1 MVCGALVLA
10 AGLLGPLHAAP
21 VARNVIIMI
30 GDGAGFNH
38 FAAASL
44 YRTGRPDGEVC
55 HSFPVRLAASTF
67 PSGGGYDPA
76 RFWEGF
82 DYAKSGATDSAA
94 AATALACGVKTYNGA
109 IGVDEKGR
117 RVQSVTEWA
126 EARGRSTGLLTSV
139 PFSHATPAGF
149 GAHVASRGDYA
160 RIARQIIL
168 HSAVDVIIGAGHPW
182 YDDNGRRLETPKYA
196 YIGETEFQALQ
207 HGTAGGDA
215 DGDGVADPWRFVQS
229 AAELQA
235 AVSGRPVERLF
246 GLMPVASTFQAGRE
260 SPEDNPPDTA
270 LPFSVPF
277 NANVPTLAQVTEAAL
292 RVLGADPDGLFLMVE
307 GGAVDWA
314 AHSNYAGRMIEEQ
327 MDFGD
332 AVAGVVRWVER
343 HSSWDETLLIVTADH
358 ETGCLTGPGSGP
370 EWKPLVGKGK
380 GQVPG
385 LEWHSGGHTNS
396 LVPVFA
402 RGAGAHLLRRAADQQ
417 DPVRGPYLGNTEI
430 GVVMRAVLQ

>member
-1 MVCGALVLA
+1 
-10 AGLLGPLHAAP
+10 
-21 VARNVIIMI
+21 MI
-30 GDGAGFNH
+30 SDGGGFNH

-55 HSFPVRLAASTF
+55 HSFPVRLAATTF
-67 PSGGGYDPA
+67 ARGGGYDPA
-76 RFWEGF
+76 KFWEDF
-82 DYAKSGATDSAA
+82 DYAKRGATDSAA

-109 IGVDEKGR
+109 IGVDADGQ
-117 RVQSVTEWA
+117 RVPSVTETA
-126 EARGRSTGLLTSV
+126 EAKGRATGLVTSV

-149 GAHVASRGDYA
+149 GAHVASRGEYA
-160 RIARQIIL
+160 RIARQMIR
-168 HSAVDVIIGAGHPW
+168 HSGVDVIIGAGHPW
-182 YDDNGRRLETPKYA
+182 YDDNGHRLETPQYA
-196 YIGETEFQALQ
+196 YIGEAEFRDLQ
-207 HGTAGGDA
+207 QGTAGGDA
-215 DGDGVADPWRFVQS
+215 DGDSVADPWRFVQS

-235 AVSGRPVERLF
+235 AVSGRPVSRLF

-260 SPEDNPPDTA
+260 SPEDNPPDKA

-277 NANVPTLAQVTEAAL
+277 NAGVPTLAQVTNAAL
-292 RVLGADPDGLFLMVE
+292 RVLHADPEGFFLMVE

-314 AHSNYAGRMIEEQ
+314 SHSNYTGRMIEEQ
-327 MDFGD
+327 IDFDD
-332 AVAGVVRWVER
+332 AVAAVVRWVER

-358 ETGCLTGPGSGP
+358 ETGYLTGPGSGP

-380 GQVPG
+380 GQVPE

-417 DPVRGPYLGNTEI
+417 DPVRGPYLDNTEI
-430 GVVMRAVLQ
+430 AAVMRAVLQ